1 MNKDQ
6 DYLWD
11 LGEQDFW
18 HMNKDRVLLKLLKG
32 KNVLD
37 VGAGTGM
44 FSIKMNDLGMNVTYI
59 DSYDKYVNIAKKR
72 AGNRK
77 IKFICGDFLKYKF
90 KKKFDCVIISG
101 FIEHVEDDISLLN
114 GINKLLKKNGRL
126 ILLTSAYPWL
136 YSAFDKSVGHYRRYT
151 KKELLM
157 KIDITG
163 FNVKFIK
170 YWDILGFPALLLT
183 KLTGRIAFS
192 SEGLKNKK
200 INKLL
205 DLWFR
210 IFENKMIIPFGLDL
224 ILTADKK

>member
-1 MNKDQ
+1 MDQDQ

-18 HMNKDRVLLKLLKG
+18 HTNKDRILLKLLKG
-32 KNVLD
+32 KEVLD

-44 FSIKMNDLGMNVTYI
+44 FSIKMYDLGMNVTYI
-59 DSYDKYVNIAKKR
+59 DAYEKYVEIAKKR
-72 AGNRK
+72 AKERN
-77 IKFICGDFLKYKF
+77 IKFMCGDFLKYNF
-90 KKKFDCVIISG
+90 KKKFDCVVISG
-101 FIEHVEDDISLLN
+101 FIEHVDDDINLLRA
-114 GINKLLKKNGRL
+114 INKLLKKDGRI

-136 YSAFDKSVGHYRRYT
+136 YSAFDKNVGHYRRYT
-151 KKELLM
+151 KKELINKM
-157 KIDITG
+157 EITG
-163 FNVKFIK
+163 FNIKFIK

-210 IFENKMIIPFGLDL
+210 LFENKMIIPFGLDL
-224 ILTADKK
+224 IVAADKK